1 MPRRERTARRVSEV
15 LIAIADQAQIDER
28 KAAREG
34 FAGDAVIEDH
44 QTRCGQPALPEIWE
58 SRLVDR
64 TYGCGQAPAKH
75 AVEHRRVF
83 LSELVPDAGEPVQ
96 GDRYRTRGLV
106 QDTCLT

>member
-1 MPRRERTARRVSEV
+1 LPRRERTARRVSEV
-15 LIAIADQAQIDER
+15 LIAIDER

-44 QTRCGQPALPEIWE
+44 QTRCGQPSLPEIGK

-64 TYGCGQAPAKH
+64 THGCWQALAKH
-75 AVEHRRVF
+75 AVEHRRVL

-96 GDRYRTRGLV
+96 GVGYRTRGLV